1 MSSSQHDTFSPQN
14 LSVLGGLLFVALIL
28 GEFVFSSHN
37 DDGMAASESAG
48 VGTMEDISM
57 RLAPVITLDSLLAG
71 SAGSGSG
78 DMAQKSPQEL
88 YQSACLACHASGV
101 AGAPKTGDGAAWSAR
116 AGNGID
122 ALLTSAINGKGAMPP
137 KGGSTYSD
145 EQLRAVIEYILAESG
160 L

>member
-1 MSSSQHDTFSPQN
+1 VSSSQHDTFSPQN

-37 DDGMAASESAG
+37 NDGMVASESAG

-57 RLAPVITLDSLLAG
+57 RLAPVISLDSLLAG

-78 DMAQKSPQEL
+78 DMAQKSPQEM

-137 KGGSTYSD
+137 KGGSTYTD

>member
-1 MSSSQHDTFSPQN
+1 MTAD
-14 LSVLGGLLFVALIL
+14 
-28 GEFVFSSHN
+28 
-37 DDGMAASESAG
+37 ESAG

-57 RLAPVITLDSLLAG
+57 RLAPVVTLDSLLAG

-78 DMAQKSPQEL
+78 DMAQKSPQQL
-88 YQSACLACHASGV
+88 YQGACLACHASGV
-101 AGAPKTGDGAAWSAR
+101 AGAPKTGDSAAWSAR

-122 ALLTSAINGKGAMPP
+122 AMLASAINGKGAMPP

-145 EQLRAVIEYILAESG
+145 EQLRSVIEYMLAESG